1 MEIKALITI
10 LSIAFLTGCGGGE
23 SNNTAITG
31 IYLDAKVQGLNY
43 STATQNGKTNVNGE
57 FLYEPG
63 ESVVF
68 SLYGQELSTVPGHS
82 TITPFDNTSN
92 TLHADYVINLL
103 RFLQTL
109 DIDGVPGNGITLPDT
124 ASSVMNVN
132 FNQSMASF
140 ESDNSVLLFISQN
153 TNVSALSVTAIDAVA
168 HLQTTIDNVTDSY
181 VLALSGKTATSV
193 NTDGLCSNNPEGGHT
208 WTFDDTGFTIVGTDT
223 FISSQDSNTGI
234 VTCTLGPT
242 ETETFLWTDVEAD
255 DSFAFNCGPNCTYNK
270 LNRVVS
276 GVDID
281 GRDHITSV
289 WHTPN
294 TDKIYSIK
302 RITND
307 PTFPLGVGEYAFT
320 EVFTID

>member
-1 MEIKALITI
+1 MKLKALII
-10 LSIAFLTGCGGGE
+10 LLSIALITGCGGGE
-23 SNNTAITG
+23 SNNTTITG

-57 FLYEPG
+57 FQYEPG

-68 SLYGQELSTVPGHS
+68 SLYGQELSTVPGYS
-82 TITPFDNTSN
+82 TITPFDNTSD

-153 TNVSALSVTAIDAVA
+153 TNVSSLSVTAIDAVA
-168 HLQTTIDNVTDSY
+168 HLQNTIDNVTDSY

-193 NTDGLCSNNPEGGHT
+193 NSDGLCSNNPEGGHT
-208 WTFDDTGFTIVGTDT
+208 WTFDDTGFTMVGTDT
-223 FISSQDSNTGI
+223 FISTQDSNTGI
-234 VTCTLGPT
+234 VTCTLGPIT
-242 ETETFLWTDVEAD
+242 TETFLWTDAKTD
-255 DSFAFNCGPNCTYNK
+255 NSFAFYCGPNCTYNK

-307 PTFPLGVGEYAFT
+307 PTWPQVVGDYAFT